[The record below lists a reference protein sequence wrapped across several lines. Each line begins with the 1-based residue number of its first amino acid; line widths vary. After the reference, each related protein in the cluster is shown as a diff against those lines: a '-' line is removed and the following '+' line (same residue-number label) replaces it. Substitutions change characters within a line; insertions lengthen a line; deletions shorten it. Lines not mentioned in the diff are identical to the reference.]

1 MKPITPPSNRIL
13 VIDDERSI
21 HDAYR
26 AILCRP
32 ESGNAALDAMD
43 AALFGEASP
52 TPAAPAPRFELDT
65 ALQGEEGL
73 AMLRAAAAEGR
84 PYRMAFVD
92 MRMPPG
98 WDGAETVE
106 NLWKTD
112 PELDVVICTAYSDQ
126 PWDRVDERLG
136 RTHRLLLLRKPF
148 DAAEVW
154 QMASSLS
161 QKRLAGDLA
170 RASRLALET
179 TNARLKLEIEA
190 RQTVE
195 GQLKYDSLTA
205 LPNRLLLYDRI
216 ERCIERAKHDADF
229 KYAVLFLDL
238 DNFKMINDSLGH
250 AMGDYLLV
258 EVGKRLSSCL
268 RSLDTAVRAGSDTPA
283 RLGGDEFVLLLDGVS
298 SPVDVELVAHRI
310 QQRMAEPM
318 KIAGREVHV
327 TVSLG
332 YAMGSKEHLVPDDAL
347 RDADAAL
354 YQAKAGGRGQL
365 RSFDESIRQRVMT
378 HQRLS
383 TDLGNAIRLNQLR
396 VLYQPLVSLESG
408 LLEGFEALSRWEH
421 PELGV
426 ISPAIFIP
434 VAEETGAIH
443 EIGLWVLRESCQQ
456 LRIWRERFPA
466 RPELSISVNV
476 STKQLADPGFARAI
490 AGVLEDVGLPGRFL
504 NIEITESV
512 FIDNVEA
519 VCRQLVDIRSTGV
532 GLHLDDF
539 GTGYS
544 SLSSFHQLPIDAIKI
559 DRSFVSHMGLDGRVA
574 NIVQAIQLMA
584 SNRKLKVIAEGIETL
599 EQLTQLQALG
609 CVSGQGYY
617 MSRPVDA
624 VAAQALLKENQRTN
638 VGAGAM
644 WPQRIAA

>member
-1 MKPITPPSNRIL
+1 MNPSIPASNRIL
-13 VIDDERSI
+13 VIDDERTI
-21 HDAYR
+21 HEAYR
-26 AILCRP
+26 AILCGEERT
-32 ESGNAALDAMD
+32 SAALDAMD
-43 AALFGEASP
+43 AALFGTTAQAP
-52 TPAAPAPRFELDT
+52 GPPAPRFELDV
-65 ALQGEEGL
+65 ASQGQEGL

-98 WDGAETVE
+98 WNGVETVE
-106 NLWKTD
+106 NLWKVD
-112 PELDVVICTAYSDQ
+112 PDLDVVICTAYSDQ

-154 QMASSLS
+154 QLASSLS
-161 QKRLAGDLA
+161 QKRLAGDIA

-229 KYAVLFLDL
+229 RYAVLFLDL

-258 EVGKRLSSCL
+258 EVGKRLTSCL

-298 SPVDVELVAHRI
+298 SPADVELVAHRI

-332 YAMGSKEHLVPDDAL
+332 YAMGSKEHMVPDDVL

-354 YQAKAGGRGQL
+354 YQAKAGGKGQV
-365 RSFDESIRQRVMT
+365 RAFDDSIRQRVMT

-383 TDLGNAIRLNQLR
+383 GDIRGAVKLNQMR

-408 LLEGFEALSRWEH
+408 FLEGFEALSRWQH

-426 ISPAIFIP
+426 VSPAIFIP

-466 RPELSISVNV
+466 RSELSISVNV
-476 STKQLADPGFARAI
+476 STKQLADPGFARAL
-490 AGVLEDVGLPGRFL
+490 AGVLAEVGLPGKYL

-512 FIDNVEA
+512 FIDNVDA
-519 VCRQLVDIRSTGV
+519 VCRQLVEIRAMGV

-584 SNRKLKVIAEGIETL
+584 SNRQLKVIAEGIETL

-624 VAAQALLKENQRTN
+624 VAAQALLKANHQTHAEPS
-638 VGAGAM
+638 AM
-644 WPQRIAA
+644 WPQHKAA